1 MRWLAFLLLAMVAAS
16 GQAMTEPLAAKKPG
30 SEAPKAA
37 PKAPEKPA
45 ASVVKRFGD
54 WALACRE
61 AKDKTKPAPCTLVQ
75 QLTDANSKKT
85 VFNLTVGYGPRGNL
99 VLVVRA
105 PLGIALAKGLEL
117 SLGGQTLQRAAFST
131 CRPNGCQALQPA
143 KSCRPLFLPSP
154 RSDPT
159 SLRSEPAPNGRWTAA
174 GTSTARKPGSPTL
187 LGPTL

>member
-131 CRPNGCQALQPA
+131 CRPNGCQAVLILANDLQQQMRKAEQALLTVYALGGKPFQVTA
-143 KSCRPLFLPSP
+143 SLKGFGDGLSALDKRRSPS
-154 RSDPT
+154 
-159 SLRSEPAPNGRWTAA
+159 
-174 GTSTARKPGSPTL
+174 
-187 LGPTL
+187 